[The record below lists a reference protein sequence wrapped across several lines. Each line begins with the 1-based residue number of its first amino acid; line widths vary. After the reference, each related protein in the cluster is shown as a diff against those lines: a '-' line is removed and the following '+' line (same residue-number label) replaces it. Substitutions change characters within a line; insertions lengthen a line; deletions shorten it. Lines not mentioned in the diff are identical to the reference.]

1 MTTAEKARSMTMAT
15 TATTANPES
24 PEARMILSFYEALGR
39 RDAESMVAC
48 YHKDVV
54 FQDPAFG
61 ELRGD
66 RARNMWRMLCGR
78 STDLRVEVSNVKGEP
93 GRGSAHWD
101 ATYTFT
107 STGRKVV
114 NRIDARFEFAQGRI
128 MRHEDRFDLWRWA
141 RQALGPKGLLT
152 GWLPPVQKAI
162 TTRANRG
169 LDDFIAQRASSTK
182 GI

>member
-1 MTTAEKARSMTMAT
+1 MATTTTTTAETD
-15 TATTANPES
+15 S
-24 PEARMILSFYEALGR
+24 PEARMIVSFYEALGR

-54 FQDPAFG
+54 FRDPAFG

-78 STDLRVEVSNVKGEP
+78 SADLRVEVSNVKAQN
-93 GRGSAHWD
+93 GRGTAHWD
-101 ATYTFT
+101 AHYTFT
-107 STGRKVV
+107 STGRRVV

-128 MRHEDRFDLWRWA
+128 IRHEDSFNLWRWS
-141 RQALGPKGLLT
+141 RQALGTKGLLM

-162 TTRANRG
+162 TAKANRG
-169 LDDFIAQRASSTK
+169 LDEFIAQRK
-182 GI
+182 P